1 MFEIGVT
8 YHFAKGKIRAE
19 TEKFYDKE
27 NESSMG
33 GDDNEDAFF
42 KLDPE
47 KEKLKKRLINVKKD
61 SVNNFLKIEDRHNDN
76 LVSHSTY
83 LKKIFEYKNIP
94 SSKKGDLFDSEILE
108 KNLFDKD
115 LTDSERTDKNN
126 QDFTGNKQRFDRIE
140 YLLNLEKE
148 KREKDGTLDPV
159 ALKNDIIN
167 IFKEEKMHVTNILQ
181 DELKKQ
187 IGILNKEIDE
197 FKNKDNFSKQDL
209 DDHNEK
215 VNDIQRK
222 INIIYQRSHRHIT
235 NIMEELNVL
244 MSRLDTFKISD
255 Y

>member
-61 SVNNFLKIEDRHNDN
+61 SVNNFLKIEDKHNDN
-76 LVSHSTY
+76 LVSHSYY

-94 SSKKGDLFDSEILE
+94 SNKKGDLFDCEILE

-187 IGILNKEIDE
+187 IAVLNKEIED

-244 MSRLDTFKISD
+244 MSKLDTFKISD